1 MKAVTTDLH
10 VGHDP
15 KRFILRGKFAQGEER
30 PERATRLEAGLK
42 AGKHTI
48 VPAQVFGQGPR
59 LGVHSVDYLRFMEEA
74 ATEWKTLKDA
84 SDEVLGN
91 VHPVRRQGTMPQSI
105 TGRAGWYMQDMACGI
120 GPDTWTAMA
129 SATDVAITAA
139 ELVIGGERAAYALCR
154 PPGHHAYRDLA
165 GGHCFLNNTAIA
177 AQHLRGFHDR
187 VAILDI
193 DIHHGNG
200 TQAIF
205 YDRAD
210 VLTVSVHADPSRF
223 YPFFWGYAHERGEGE
238 GEGANL
244 NLPIPIGSGDD
255 VYVAAI
261 EASMTTI
268 KAFAPGMLVVAL
280 GLDASADDPFGG
292 GKVTEAGFRRAG
304 ETIARLGLATLFVQE
319 GGYLSDRLGPN
330 LTAVL
335 GGFEATA

>member
-10 VGHDP
+10 KGHDP

-30 PERATRLEAGLK
+30 PERAKRLMAGLK
-42 AGKHTI
+42 AGKHEL

-59 LGVHSVDYLRFMEEA
+59 LGVHSVDYLRFLEEA
-74 ATEWKTLKDA
+74 AEEWKTLKDA

-105 TGRAGWYMQDMACGI
+105 TGRAGWFMQDMACGI
-120 GPDTWTAMA
+120 GPETWKAAA
-129 SATDVAITAA
+129 SATDVAVTAA
-139 ELVIGGERAAYALCR
+139 ELVVEGERAAYALCR

-177 AQHLRGFHDR
+177 AQHLRSVHDR
-187 VAILDI
+187 IAILDI

-210 VLTVSVHADPSRF
+210 VLTISVHADPARF
-223 YPFFWGYAHERGEGE
+223 YPFFWGYAHERGEGA
-238 GEGANL
+238 GEGANV
-244 NLPIPIGSGDD
+244 NLPIPLGANDSA
-255 VYVAAI
+255 YVAAI
-261 EASMTTI
+261 ESSAQTI
-268 KAFAPGMLVVAL
+268 HAFAPGVLVIAL

-292 GKVTEAGFRRAG
+292 AKVTQKGFRRAG
-304 ETIARLGLATLFVQE
+304 EAIARMGLPTLFVQE
-319 GGYLSDRLGPN
+319 GGYLSDQLGPN

-335 GGFEATA
+335 GGFEAKA

>member
-10 VGHDP
+10 KGHDP
-15 KRFILRGKFAQGEER
+15 KRFILRGKFVRGEER
-30 PERATRLEAGLK
+30 PERAKRLMEGLK
-42 AGKHTI
+42 AGRHTL
-48 VPAQVFGQGPR
+48 VKSETFGEGPR
-59 LGVHSVDYLRFMEEA
+59 LAVHAVDYLRFLQDA
-74 ATEWKTLKDA
+74 AAEWKTLKDA

-105 TGRAGWYMQDMACGI
+105 TGRAGWFMQDMACGI
-120 GPDTWTAMA
+120 GPKTWAAAAAA
-129 SATDVAITAA
+129 SDVAVTAA
-139 ELVIGGERAAYALCR
+139 ELVIEGERAAYALCR

-177 AQHLRGFHDR
+177 AEHLRSVHTR

-223 YPFFWGYAHERGEGE
+223 YPFYWGYAHERGQGA

-244 NLPIPIGSGDD
+244 NIPIPLGAADD
-255 VYVAAI
+255 VYIAAI
-261 EASMTTI
+261 ELAVPTI
-268 KAFAPGMLVVAL
+268 RAFAPGVLVVAL

-292 GKVTEAGFRRAG
+292 AKVTAKGFRQAG
-304 ETIARLGLATLFVQE
+304 EAIARLGLPTLFVQE

-335 GGFEATA
+335 GGFEARS